1 MSENNENDLQQEQ
14 SGFIKTMGLLPHPL
28 LTKFVKYVFC
38 AIAFFVIVLILI
50 FLTKEVQYLWGLL
63 FPLYFGYMA
72 MSLVWDW
79 AEQKIICRSMICVKA
94 TKKHGDRML
103 LILRDAD
110 APSDDVDAIH
120 KFHIPATKQD
130 ISTITEDT
138 ILTVYYNPRNLGE
151 LIAWEI
157 TGNK

>member
-1 MSENNENDLQQEQ
+1 MNDLNEKNPQPEQ
-14 SGFIKTMGLLPHPL
+14 PGFWEAVNQLPAPL
-28 LTKFVKYVFC
+28 LAKMVKFLFTAIVFL
-38 AIAFFVIVLILI
+38 VIVVILVFMARDI
-50 FLTKEVQYLWGLL
+50 RYLWGLL
-63 FPLYFGYMA
+63 FSVYFGYMA

-79 AEQKIICRSMICVKA
+79 AEQKIVCKSMICVKA
-94 TKKHGDRML
+94 TKKHGERMR

-110 APSDDVDAIH
+110 ASVDDVNSIY

-130 ISTITEDT
+130 VETITEDT
-138 ILTVYYNPRNLGE
+138 ILTAYFNPRNLGE